1 VRSIASVCGST
12 TQPIKGEDFCL
23 EEGLKTVSAKKRGRP
38 RKSDIHLQQPPQ
50 DENQEGEQVP
60 LSSGKRKMGLES
72 ESSKRYCN
80 GRNTSATS
88 LSQKSK
94 SSDSVNYIQWN

>member
-1 VRSIASVCGST
+1 MLLVLGT
-12 TQPIKGEDFCL
+12 GEDFCL

-60 LSSGKRKMGLES
+60 LSSGKRKISLES
-72 ESSKRYCN
+72 ESSKRCCN
-80 GRNTSATS
+80 GRSTSATS

-94 SSDSVNYIQWN
+94 SSDSVNQIQWN